1 MQIIF
6 IHHSC
11 FLVELDDK
19 VLIFDYF
26 DGDKVEGMH
35 FTGKLP
41 SYEPDTKIYMFA
53 SHSHKDHYDM
63 DILRLT
69 DKYSNIHYVFSK
81 DIRISSHFLSKHGI
95 DPAVRDRVT
104 FVSPDNTYHVDD
116 LDIMTLRSTDAGVA
130 FYVISNGVSLFH
142 AGDLND
148 WEWDGAGDLING
160 RVRRA
165 FRHEIKKLSEK
176 PINVAFFPMDPKLM
190 EYQFKGFDFFLQ
202 NTSAEFVFPM
212 HMWQDYSGIT
222 EYKKRLSNKDMA
234 DRVIEIEREN
244 QTFAFGENY

>member
-1 MQIIF
+1 MKAKVWYLA
-6 IHHSC
+6 HSG
-11 FLVELDDK
+11 FAVQTESSF
-19 VLIFDYF
+19 LIFDYYL
-26 DGDKVEGMH
+26 D
-35 FTGKLP
+35 
-41 SYEPDTKIYMFA
+41 EPKGGTIEQG
-53 SHSHKDHYDM
+53 
-63 DILRLT
+63 
-69 DKYSNIHYVFSK
+69 V
-81 DIRISSHFLSKHGI
+81 I
-95 DPAVRDRVT
+95 DPKELAEKNVIV
-104 FVSPDNTYHVDD
+104 FVSHNHDDHFNPVIFEWQKTIPNIRYILSNDIPEIPNAIMIGPDDTVEQEDLVVKTY
-116 LDIMTLRSTDAGVA
+116 RSTDEGVA
-130 FYVISNGVSLFH
+130 FLVQIDGLAIYH

-212 HMWQDYSGIT
+212 HMWQDYSGIA

>member
-1 MQIIF
+1 MASFDQKLRTLYLMEILLERTDDEHMLAF
-6 IHHSC
+6 I
-11 FLVELDDK
+11 VK
-19 VLIFDYF
+19 T
-26 DGDKVEGMH
+26 KEG
-35 FTGKLP
+35 T
-41 SYEPDTKIYMFA
+41 IY
-53 SHSHKDHYDM
+53 
-63 DILRLT
+63 
-69 DKYSNIHYVFSK
+69 
-81 DIRISSHFLSKHGI
+81 
-95 DPAVRDRVT
+95 
-104 FVSPDNTYHVDD
+104 
-116 LDIMTLRSTDAGVA
+116 
-130 FYVISNGVSLFH
+130 H

-212 HMWQDYSGIT
+212 HMWQDYSGII
-222 EYKKRLSNKDMA
+222 EYKKRLSNKDKA